1 MQVDYLLYH
10 EDRSKID
17 AMLEGLKDCAHGLF
31 DGRVRRRWRVANSWN
46 GPSMF
51 CSDVTFIHFE
61 RVGINVLRYNAT
73 LSSTR
78 EYPELVAAELIDKG
92 WLVKVRYRND
102 DPNSPWR
109 YNMKCE
115 FPEGTEYAHPVDWKE

>member
-10 EDRSKID
+10 EDRSKVD
-17 AMLEGLKDCAHGLF
+17 RMLECITDVPEGLF
-31 DGRVRRRWRVANSWN
+31 EPWWWRKRMRVAHSWN
-46 GPSMF
+46 EPTW
-51 CSDVTFIHFE
+51 SDVTFIHFE
-61 RVGINVLRYNAT
+61 RVGINVLRYNVT
-73 LSSTR
+73 LPKTR
-78 EYPELVAAELIDKG
+78 EYPALVAALLIDKG

-102 DPNSPWR
+102 DTNSPWR

>member
-10 EDRSKID
+10 EDYKKVESI
-17 AMLEGLKDCAHGLF
+17 LELITGYPGGLF
-31 DGRVRRRWRVANSWN
+31 DHRWRKRMHVTDSWN
-46 GPSMF
+46 GPEWD
-51 CSDVTFIHFE
+51 DVTFIRFE
-61 RVGINVLRYNAT
+61 RVGTNVLRYNVT
-73 LSSTR
+73 LPSTN
-78 EYPELVAAELIDKG
+78 EYPALEAALLMDKG